1 MEVQGPGGVSG
12 PNRIEP
18 QRIAPGRAEKTDVGG
33 MVGDRA
39 EISEEA
45 QLLARLAEVPD
56 VRMEKVEELRELI
69 TTGRYESREKIEKA
83 VDRLLEE
90 LS

>member
-1 MEVQGPGGVSG
+1 MEVQGPGGVAG

-18 QRIAPGRAEKTDVGG
+18 QRIAPQRAEKTDLGG
-33 MVGDRA
+33 KVGDRV

-56 VRMEKVEELRELI
+56 IRMDKVEELRELI

-90 LS
+90 L

>member
-33 MVGDRA
+33 RVGDRA

>member
-1 MEVQGPGGVSG
+1 MEVQGPGGISG

-18 QRIAPGRAEKTDVGG
+18 QRIAPQRAERADLGSKI
-33 MVGDRA
+33 GDRA

-56 VRMEKVEELRELI
+56 IRMDKVEELKELI
-69 TTGRYESREKIEKA
+69 ATGRYESKEKIEKA
-83 VDRLLEE
+83 VERLLEE
-90 LS
+90 L

>member
-1 MEVQGPGGVSG
+1 MEVQGPGGVAG
-12 PNRIEP
+12 PNRIETP
-18 QRIAPGRAEKTDVGG
+18 RIAAQRAEKADLGG
-33 MVGDRA
+33 TVGDRV

-56 VRMEKVEELRELI
+56 IRMDKVEELKELI

-90 LS
+90 L

>member
-12 PNRIEP
+12 PHRIEP
-18 QRIAPGRAEKTDVGG
+18 QRIAPQRAEKADLGAK
-33 MVGDRA
+33 VGDRA

-56 VRMEKVEELRELI
+56 IRMEKVEELKELI

-83 VDRLLEE
+83 VERLLEE
-90 LS
+90 L

>member
-1 MEVQGPGGVSG
+1 MEVQGPGGVAG
-12 PNRIEP
+12 PNRIDTP
-18 QRIAPGRAEKTDVGG
+18 RIAPQRAEKTELGG
-33 MVGDRA
+33 KVGDRVV
-39 EISEEA
+39 ISEEA

-56 VRMEKVEELRELI
+56 IRMEKVAELKELI

-90 LS
+90 L

>member
-1 MEVQGPGGVSG
+1 MEVQGPGGVAG
-12 PNRIEP
+12 PNRIDTP
-18 QRIAPGRAEKTDVGG
+18 RIASQRAEKTDLGA
-33 MVGDRA
+33 VGDRVV
-39 EISEEA
+39 ISEEA

-56 VRMEKVEELRELI
+56 IRMDKVEELRELI

-90 LS
+90 L